1 MNLNRI
7 KIMNEV
13 NPDRIQLNPQTESGL
28 SYDDYI
34 TKILKENKIPEFW
47 LNKKLNQLKGDESFL
62 DIIGKINKW
71 DFKEPALLCILSNKN
86 GCGKTH
92 IAIALYYKFLYF
104 FMADKINQNIDTK
117 FFYKEYEIYSEIQS
131 SYDTKTFSEMDLI
144 NEYSKK
150 PFLIIDDLFASK
162 ENEFART
169 LMYKII
175 DSRID
180 WHRKPTVITS
190 NLTFQ
195 EINNIDSRIS
205 SRLKSDLLIQL
216 YSENIKDWRG
226 VK

>member
-1 MNLNRI
+1 
-7 KIMNEV
+7 
-13 NPDRIQLNPQTESGL
+13 
-28 SYDDYI
+28 
-34 TKILKENKIPEFW
+34 
-47 LNKKLNQLKGDESFL
+47 
-62 DIIGKINKW
+62 
-71 DFKEPALLCILSNKN
+71 
-86 GCGKTH
+86 
-92 IAIALYYKFLYF
+92 
-104 FMADKINQNIDTK
+104 MADKINQNIDTK